1 MTMEQI
7 DFFLMTVRCDTFL
20 EAAENLHIA
29 QSTLSKQI
37 QKLESELNLTLFDRT
52 RRQAVLTPAGK
63 LFCQEAS
70 ELSRQYH
77 QMLQKMRHFKES
89 ERQPLRVGSLPF
101 LTQYHLTSR
110 IRAFAHTHP
119 EVELMLEECEENELM
134 DGLQSGRFDLVIAR
148 DSMFTSNFTVLL
160 IARILPAFLHPVYV
174 SMAFTVAA
182 ASVSKE
188 QAPKAVSK
196 VFVGVSAGMVLGVP
210 VTSFIASEVSFSMA
224 MLFFTVVNALV
235 FVATILFIPS
245 MPVKEKVSYG
255 AQLSV
260 LKKTTM
266 WYSII
271 AVTLINGAMF
281 GFFSYMSDYLKK
293 VTEVPYNVI
302 SAVLLVYGLANI
314 VGNVMAGK
322 LLSINAKRSIILM
335 PFVLLVSYIC
345 LFIVGE
351 WIGAMVIVILI
362 LGVLAGIA
370 SNNMQYMITDA
381 APEAPDFANGMFLT
395 SANLGTTIGTAI
407 CGAFITEMGTRYSV
421 FGSLLFLI
429 ASIVFVYLRVR
440 VAHIRKQA
448 NINIVTE

>member
-1 MTMEQI
+1 MEQKNKLRLNSGGLLVFI
-7 DFFLMTVRCDTFL
+7 LTVGVFGIINTEMGVVGILPLIAETFNVSVPQAGWTVSVFAL
-20 EAAENLHIA
+20 VVAASAPITPL
-29 QSTLSKQI
+29 
-37 QKLESELNLTLFDRT
+37 LFSGINRKKVMLL
-52 RRQAVLTPAGK
+52 ALG
-63 LFCQEAS
+63 LFTIS
-70 ELSRQYH
+70 
-77 QMLQKMRHFKES
+77 
-89 ERQPLRVGSLPF
+89 
-101 LTQYHLTSR
+101 
-110 IRAFAHTHP
+110 
-119 EVELMLEECEENELM
+119 N
-134 DGLQSGRFDLVIAR
+134 VI
-148 DSMFTSNFTVLL
+148 SMFTSNFTVLL

-182 ASVSKE
+182 ASVNKE

-255 AQLSV
+255 TQLSV

-266 WYSII
+266 WHSII

-293 VTEVPYNVI
+293 VTEVSYNVI
-302 SAVLLVYGLANI
+302 STVLLVYGLANI

-322 LLSINAKRSIILM
+322 LLSINARRSIVIM
-335 PFVLLVSYIC
+335 PFALLLSYIC
-345 LFIVGE
+345 LFVVGE
-351 WIGAMVIVILI
+351 WVAAMVIVILI
-362 LGVLAGIA
+362 LGILAGIA

-381 APEAPDFANGMFLT
+381 APGAPDFANGMFLT

-407 CGAFITEMGTRYSV
+407 CGTFITEMGTRYSV
-421 FGSLLFLI
+421 FGALLFLI

-440 VAHIRKQA
+440 VAHTRKQVD
-448 NINIVTE
+448 IVTE

>member
-1 MTMEQI
+1 MEQKNKLKLNSGGLLVFI
-7 DFFLMTVRCDTFL
+7 LTVGVFGIINTEMGVVGILPLIATTFNVSVPQAGWTVSVFAL
-20 EAAENLHIA
+20 VVAASAPVTPL
-29 QSTLSKQI
+29 
-37 QKLESELNLTLFDRT
+37 LFSGINRKKVMLL
-52 RRQAVLTPAGK
+52 ALG
-63 LFCQEAS
+63 LFTIS
-70 ELSRQYH
+70 
-77 QMLQKMRHFKES
+77 
-89 ERQPLRVGSLPF
+89 
-101 LTQYHLTSR
+101 
-110 IRAFAHTHP
+110 
-119 EVELMLEECEENELM
+119 N
-134 DGLQSGRFDLVIAR
+134 VI
-148 DSMFTSNFTVLL
+148 SMFTSNFTVLL
-160 IARILPAFLHPVYV
+160 IARILPAVLHPVYV

-293 VTEVPYNVI
+293 VTEVSYNVI

-322 LLSINAKRSIILM
+322 LLSINARRSIILM
-335 PFVLLVSYIC
+335 PFALLVSYIC

-395 SANLGTTIGTAI
+395 SANLGTTIGTGI
-407 CGAFITEMGTRYSV
+407 CGTFITEMGTRYSV

-440 VAHIRKQA
+440 VVHIRKQV